1 MSAVRALRTLPDGT
15 AAESRVSTMGHG
27 WFGLTDADADLGAS
41 RPRRLDHG
49 ITVLVGDCGQVLA
62 VSKAGAK
69 VTDSDLFYVLREVWL
84 A

>member
-1 MSAVRALRTLPDGT
+1 MTVRAVRTLPDGT

-27 WFGLTDADADLGAS
+27 WFGLADADADLGGA

-49 ITVLVGDCGQVLA
+49 ITVTVGAAGEVLA
-62 VSKAGAK
+62 VSKTSGK
-69 VTDSDLFYVLREVWL
+69 VTDSDLFYVLKELWL